1 MKKPAPAIFI
11 HGLLPIFSVILAAAC
26 VRFAPPA
33 LEDPAVVF
41 DRIVFSSGLNQKADW
56 AGPVGEKRR
65 FEKGSDPNV
74 YAFLSFGELRGAHT
88 LSWKWYDP
96 SRRLYRTTDLIDIG
110 EAGKVFERYIAWDVI
125 FVSDD
130 KPNGLWTVAVFMD
143 GRLIGSNDF
152 EIK

>member
-1 MKKPAPAIFI
+1 MKNSASAAYFAGICI
-11 HGLLPIFSVILAAAC
+11 ILICFLAVSC
-26 VRFAPPA
+26 VRFVPPA

-96 SRRLYRTTDLIDIG
+96 SRRLYRTTDPIDIG